1 MKPLTTLTAPVG
13 ARLKAADQ
21 TVCVAESSTGGL
33 ISASLLA
40 VPGASAY
47 FVAGAVVYSMRSR
60 KVLMQIR
67 SEDFEGLEP
76 LTEAMALRFAQVARA
91 QMNTT
96 WAIAELGVAGPG
108 PARYGHAAGL
118 SVIAV
123 DGPVSR
129 AITVNTGSDD
139 REGNMW
145 AFSDAAL
152 QLLGE
157 LVP

>member
-1 MKPLTTLTAPVG
+1 MKNLTTITGPVG
-13 ARLKAADQ
+13 DRLKAAGQ
-21 TVCVAESSTGGL
+21 TLCVAESSTGGL

-47 FVAGAVVYSMRSR
+47 FTGGSVIYSLRSR
-60 KVLMQIR
+60 KVLLQIR

-76 LTEAMALRFAQVARA
+76 LTEAMAMRFAQVARA
-91 QMNTT
+91 QLNTT

-108 PARYGHAAGL
+108 AARYGHPAGMT
-118 SVIAV
+118 VIAV

-129 AITVNTGSDD
+129 AITVKTDSAN
-139 REGNMW
+139 REENMW

-152 QLLGE
+152 TLLGE
-157 LVP
+157 LVE